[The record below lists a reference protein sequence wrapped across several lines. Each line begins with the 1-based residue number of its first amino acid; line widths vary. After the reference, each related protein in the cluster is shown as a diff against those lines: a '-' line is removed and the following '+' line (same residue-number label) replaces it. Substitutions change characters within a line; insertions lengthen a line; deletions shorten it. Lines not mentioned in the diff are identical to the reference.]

1 MIIGT
6 YNIRKEILYKLKQNF
21 FNIEIKEYTTNDV
34 LTFNYADILTLPDV
48 LLICFDDNNI
58 HLLNYL
64 TEIYRNKCMVI
75 ATISGE
81 GLDYYAPYKF
91 AYSNDSEMNLST
103 TAISNMALSMRKEK
117 IKSQSVICNE
127 LHFNNEKLNDY
138 INIDMRRYINF
149 IETKDH
155 YTKGHCERTAMYA
168 TFLSD
173 KLFLSKPQKKLIND
187 ACLIHDVGKI
197 ALPIELITKE
207 GYLTKDEYNLIKEH
221 TSFVNQLL
229 PEKEFKAIRIIIGAH
244 HERYDG
250 TGYPNG
256 FYGTQI
262 PLEARVLGIVDSFD
276 AMTTNRGY
284 NTVKSLREA
293 RAELIKNSGTQFDPH
308 IVSEFATILDENRD
322 FIEYFYA
329 SQAAYGKAKSI

>member
-6 YNIRKEILYKLKQNF
+6 YNIRKEILYKLRQKFLNTD
-21 FNIEIKEYTTNDV
+21 IKEYTKDDV
-34 LTFNYADILTLPDV
+34 LVFNYADILTLPDV
-48 LLICFDDNNI
+48 LLICFDDSNI

-75 ATISGE
+75 AAISGE
-81 GLDYYAPYKF
+81 GFDYCTPYKF
-91 AYSNDSEMNLST
+91 AYDTEFEMNLST
-103 TAISNMALSMRKEK
+103 TAINNMALSMRKEK
-117 IKSQSVICNE
+117 IKNQSVICDE
-127 LHFNNEKLNDY
+127 LHFNNDELNNY

-168 TFLSD
+168 TYLSD
-173 KLFLSKPQKKLIND
+173 KLFLSQQQKKLIND

-207 GYLTKDEYNLIKEH
+207 GRLTKDEYNLIKEH

-229 PEKEFKAIRIIIGAH
+229 PEREFKAIRIIISAH
-244 HERYDG
+244 HEKYDG

-256 FYGTQI
+256 LYGTQI
-262 PLEARVLGIVDSFD
+262 PLEARVLGVVDSFD

-293 RAELIKNSGTQFDPH
+293 RAELIKYSGTQFDPH
-308 IVSEFATILDENRD
+308 IVSEFATILDENGGL
-322 FIEYFYA
+322 IEYFYA
-329 SQAAYGKAKSI
+329 SQSAYSKTKSI